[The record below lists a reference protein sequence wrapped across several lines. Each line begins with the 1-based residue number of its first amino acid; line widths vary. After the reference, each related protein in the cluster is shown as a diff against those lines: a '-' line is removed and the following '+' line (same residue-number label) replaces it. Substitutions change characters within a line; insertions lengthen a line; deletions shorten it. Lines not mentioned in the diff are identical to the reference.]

1 MIKESVRP
9 CYLTPPSFSSP
20 QDGRPPSPSA
30 GRPVALATEGLPP
43 TTRDTI
49 RLIVRGSLGSCSSSS
64 ECLEDSTTGS
74 VAETIT
80 SVLRGCLE
88 NMPKGKPNAFIILR
102 MRVAFVDIRQ
112 VQCNYTVVLTTM

>member
-1 MIKESVRP
+1 MRL
-9 CYLTPPSFSSP
+9 CYLTPLFLSSS
-20 QDGRPPSPSA
+20 QDGRPLSPSA
-30 GRPVALATEGLPP
+30 GRPVAPSPEGLPP

-88 NMPKGKPNAFIILR
+88 NMPKGKPNALIILE
-102 MRVAFVDIRQ
+102 MRHEFVEIRQ

>member
-1 MIKESVRP
+1 MRL
-9 CYLTPPSFSSP
+9 CYLTPLFLSSS
-20 QDGRPPSPSA
+20 QDGRPLSPSA
-30 GRPVALATEGLPP
+30 GRPVAPSPEGLPP

-74 VAETIT
+74 VAETVA
-80 SVLRGCLE
+80 SVLKGCLE